1 MNTTYS
7 SSSTQDVTIRKDIVN
22 SRHRFGIFFG
32 VVVGLAFVAATWG
45 FDAIVLAR
53 AHAYQPWLK
62 LIVGVLVCAPVGGL
76 AGWVAA
82 LLEKPVLSVLVWL
95 GAVGVFAWLS
105 TANSFQIFPA
115 LVVNM
120 NPDFASF
127 INYSIETDLATRT
140 YFIYFWVAI
149 FGGLVGVL
157 QIPLSERAVF
167 STSAGAKLFSL
178 LLPVAIV
185 VLCGIYVDNYNNEP
199 LRSPIVSENRVVE
212 FAIETR
218 GQNVDPAL
226 AREMRRYAIR
236 DIEDWLGQPYFFIV
250 SSFDSDLGQVHVYAN
265 FGGKWA
271 DCPVNYAQP
280 SICIPVSP

>member
-1 MNTTYS
+1 MNIPS
-7 SSSTQDVTIRKDIVN
+7 SNSQDPTVRKDIA
-22 SRHRFGIFFG
+22 RTKHRFGILFG
-32 VVVGLAFVAATWG
+32 IVVTLAFVAATWG
-45 FDAIVLAR
+45 SDAIILAR

-62 LIVGVLVCAPVGGL
+62 LIVGVLICVPVGGL
-76 AGWVAA
+76 AGWLAA

-95 GAVGVFAWLS
+95 GAVGAFAWLS

-120 NPDFASF
+120 NPGFASF
-127 INYSIETDLATRT
+127 IDYASRTDLTTRT
-140 YFIYFWVAI
+140 TFIYFWVAI
-149 FGGLVGVL
+149 FGALVGVL

-167 STSAGAKLFSL
+167 STSSGAKFFSL

-199 LRSPIVSENRVVE
+199 LRSPIVSENRVVQ

-218 GQNVDPAL
+218 GQTVDPAL

-236 DIEDWLGQPYFFIV
+236 DIEDWLGEPYFFIV

-280 SICIPVSP
+280 SICAPVSP